1 MIEKII
7 YDKDDGQVQLVHIEP
22 GASFL
27 WDGEYLCK
35 RLVCNGSYEV
45 YDMKEHK
52 LSEGIPAM
60 VVSSGE
66 IVVFKED
73 TLVEPAKVEHHV
85 IG

>member
-7 YDKDDGQVQLVHIEP
+7 YDKDDGQVQLVTIEP
-22 GASFL
+22 GASFI
-27 WDGEYLCK
+27 WDGEYVCK
-35 RLVCNGSYEV
+35 RLVCRGNYEV
-45 YDMKEHK
+45 YDMKKHQIA
-52 LSEGIPAM
+52 EGIPAI

-66 IVVFKED
+66 IVTFKAE